1 MTALNETKIRLVW
14 SVDAMANAKGITNAH
29 RKNHLINHACT
40 LLDSGETALKALEA
54 ARLEATQLLTIQTA
68 NAAFDQLLEQIQTRR
83 TLH

>member
-1 MTALNETKIRLVW
+1 
-14 SVDAMANAKGITNAH
+14 
-29 RKNHLINHACT
+29 